1 MEEAHPPSLRR
12 HAAGGK
18 GAEIACGQVVP
29 STGNRCLSDE
39 GRSGQLAAGV
49 LAAVEEL
56 DDEFDVV
63 EVELSFA
70 DELEDSFEEESEF
83 GELTVLDLLER
94 ESVA

>member
-1 MEEAHPPSLRR
+1 MEEAHAPSLRR

-18 GAEIACGQVVP
+18 GAEIACGQFVP
-29 STGNRCLSDE
+29 STGDRCLSAE

-49 LAAVEEL
+49 LAAEELL

-70 DELEDSFEEESEF
+70 DELEDSFEEESELE
-83 GELTVLDLLER
+83 ELTVLDLLER

>member
-1 MEEAHPPSLRR
+1 M
-12 HAAGGK
+12 
-18 GAEIACGQVVP
+18 P